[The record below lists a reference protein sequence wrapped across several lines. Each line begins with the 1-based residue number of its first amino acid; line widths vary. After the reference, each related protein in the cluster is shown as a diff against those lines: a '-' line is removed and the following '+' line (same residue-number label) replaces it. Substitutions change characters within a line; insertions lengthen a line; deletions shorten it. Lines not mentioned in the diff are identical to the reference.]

1 MNPRRAI
8 VFNHFDSRKS
18 LLVDPVHELPRSLL
32 LICYLLNFGI
42 KERSF
47 CILNSATEQ
56 FPVLKIFCIPVFL
69 KALLQF
75 LSHQLFECFVML
87 TFLVYFSQD
96 SAIISV
102 KLPTIF
108 FKLGISNKYDMFK
121 DLKDAITSLMND
133 FSSLL
138 PLTIDPLTELMF
150 FSIVGIVIVNS
161 VWSEVRHQSGW
172 IIWLS
177 SSSGPL

>member
-1 MNPRRAI
+1 
-8 VFNHFDSRKS
+8 
-18 LLVDPVHELPRSLL
+18 
-32 LICYLLNFGI
+32 
-42 KERSF
+42 
-47 CILNSATEQ
+47 
-56 FPVLKIFCIPVFL
+56 
-69 KALLQF
+69 
-75 LSHQLFECFVML
+75 ML

-138 PLTIDPLTELMF
+138 PLTIDLLTELMF

-161 VWSEVRHQSGW
+161 VWSEVRHQSG
-172 IIWLS
+172 
-177 SSSGPL
+177 